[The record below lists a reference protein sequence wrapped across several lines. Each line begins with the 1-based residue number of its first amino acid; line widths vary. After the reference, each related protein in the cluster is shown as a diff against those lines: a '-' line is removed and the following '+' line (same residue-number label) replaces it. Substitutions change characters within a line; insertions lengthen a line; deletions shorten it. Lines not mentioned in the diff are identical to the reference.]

1 MQLTTDLRAYGFF
14 LSADMGPD
22 QRLRLVVRHF
32 SFAAASHMGTFVTSA
47 KRPLAKSR
55 SGHRADGFI
64 EAHRLRLI
72 GPLLGRGGSLSFCF
86 FSRSPIA
93 SVSEVRI

>member
-47 KRPLAKSR
+47 KRPLAKC
-55 SGHRADGFI
+55 RADIARTGSS
-64 EAHRLRLI
+64 RLT
-72 GPLLGRGGSLSFCF
+72 GC
-86 FSRSPIA
+86 A
-93 SVSEVRI
+93 